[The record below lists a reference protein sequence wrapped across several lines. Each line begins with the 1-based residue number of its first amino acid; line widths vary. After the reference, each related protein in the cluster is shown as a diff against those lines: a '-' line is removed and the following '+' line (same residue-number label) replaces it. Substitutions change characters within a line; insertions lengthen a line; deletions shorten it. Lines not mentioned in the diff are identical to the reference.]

1 MRTMNKYFIFAAA
14 FVALASCSNDSFVGD
29 NSPTMGGESG
39 NGGAIVFSSGTNG
52 ITRANTIGAD
62 AAALLGNNFVE

>member
-1 MRTMNKYFIFAAA
+1 MKTMNKYFIFAAA

-52 ITRANTIGAD
+52 HF
-62 AAALLGNNFVE
+62 LLFFEMPMA